1 MEHPFDMDAR
11 RLLIAASL
19 GDGLNVKRI
28 GLVGRVLLMILVI
41 GGGPGVRRHL
51 RTRARPPVDVVKVE
65 PMGAAGEPAPLSPG
79 AQAKAAKSAVVDAA
93 ASCEA
98 QAEAL
103 QNAKREKDI
112 ILATCLDD
120 KLSQCSANLQNI
132 KRRQASLDEAIAKGD
147 SGAAT
152 SRVDGH
158 RRALAK
164 VQCSSRPRTRMRG
177 PGPVRCR
184 WRELREPVDL
194 FAPDENPA
202 VLTEVPDWPIP
213 FIPPPVG

>member
-1 MEHPFDMDAR
+1 MF
-11 RLLIAASL
+11 
-19 GDGLNVKRI
+19 KRM
-28 GLVGRVLLMILVI
+28 GTVGRVLLIIFMI
-41 GGGPGVRRHL
+41 GGGLGYAVAQDASEA
-51 RTRARPPVDVVKVE
+51 TVDVVKVE

-147 SGAAT
+147 SGAANHEST
-152 SRVDGH
+152 VIGVLSQKFKMLEQ
-158 RRALAK
+158 AAN
-164 VQCSSRPRTRMRG
+164 QCVGQDLFDAGDTE
-177 PGPVRCR
+177 VR
-184 WRELREPVDL
+184 EQVDL

-213 FIPPPVG
+213 FIPPPVSGVS

>member
-1 MEHPFDMDAR
+1 MF
-11 RLLIAASL
+11 
-19 GDGLNVKRI
+19 KRM
-28 GLVGRVLLMILVI
+28 GTVGRVLLVVSVI
-41 GGGPGVRRHL
+41 GGGLGYAVAQDSSEA
-51 RTRARPPVDVVKVE
+51 TVDVIKVE
-65 PMGAAGEPAPLSPG
+65 PMGAPAEAAPLSRA
-79 AQAKAAKSAVVDAA
+79 AQTKAAESAVADAT

-147 SGAAT
+147 GGAANHEST
-152 SRVDGH
+152 VIGVLSQKFKMLEQ
-158 RRALAK
+158 AAN
-164 VQCSSRPRTRMRG
+164 QCVGQDLFDAGDTE
-177 PGPVRCR
+177 VRKQ
-184 WRELREPVDL
+184 VDL

-202 VLTEVPDWPIP
+202 VLAEVPDWPIP
-213 FIPPPVG
+213 FIPPPVSGVS